1 MFSLTVK
8 GKLDELSRAL
18 GVDAPKKLKRETA
31 TAINATARKTVN
43 LLAKEIGKELATPQK
58 EIKRKITVSD
68 KAKPQKLAAT
78 VKQRPTSRLSLKRF
92 SARQTSKGVSY
103 KISKSDG
110 RKTILGAFIPP
121 RLGNHVYRR
130 RTDARLPIDKLEGP
144 SPWGVTVKKRLDKLI
159 AKRDVKPE
167 LIKQINRRI
176 RAVNFK
182 KSQGR

>member
-1 MFSLTVK
+1 MFSVTVK
-8 GKLDELSRAL
+8 GKLDELGRAL

-58 EIKRKITVSD
+58 EIKRKIAVSD
-68 KAKPQKLAAT
+68 KAKPQNLSAT

-103 KISKSDG
+103 KISKTEG
-110 RKTILGAFIPP
+110 RKTIKGAFIQAS
-121 RLGNHVYRR
+121 LGGHVYRR
-130 RTDARLPIDKLEGP
+130 QGKARLPITKLDGP
-144 SPWGVTVKKRLDKLI
+144 SPWGVTQKKKLDELV
-159 AKRDVKPE
+159 AKRDVEPE
-167 LIKQINRRI
+167 LVKQIDRRI

-182 KSQGR
+182 KQGA